1 MDACVSRVM
10 FSRCGR
16 QFVYDSI
23 KWRGEVGQAL
33 QKHNADVIRVIS
45 YEVHSCHCSILV
57 KRQGELGRFATF

>member
-1 MDACVSRVM
+1 MYLELCLAVVVVNSYLT
-10 FSRCGR
+10 
-16 QFVYDSI
+16 QI